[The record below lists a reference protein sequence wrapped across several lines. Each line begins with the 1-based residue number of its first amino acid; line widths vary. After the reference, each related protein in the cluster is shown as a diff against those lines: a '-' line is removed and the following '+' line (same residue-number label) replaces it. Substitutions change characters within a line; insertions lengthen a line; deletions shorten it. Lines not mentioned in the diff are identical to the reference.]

1 MPILLSSKKMDIWKL
16 MKMMKMKMPS
26 EGGSS
31 LILGVFFDTGD
42 IFQLS
47 RYKTYYI

>member
-1 MPILLSSKKMDIWKL
+1 

-31 LILGVFFDTGD
+31 LILGVFFDNAD
-42 IFQLS
+42 IFQFS
-47 RYKTYYI
+47 TKSPKP

>member
-1 MPILLSSKKMDIWKL
+1 

-42 IFQLS
+42 KSTDRGLN
-47 RYKTYYI
+47 